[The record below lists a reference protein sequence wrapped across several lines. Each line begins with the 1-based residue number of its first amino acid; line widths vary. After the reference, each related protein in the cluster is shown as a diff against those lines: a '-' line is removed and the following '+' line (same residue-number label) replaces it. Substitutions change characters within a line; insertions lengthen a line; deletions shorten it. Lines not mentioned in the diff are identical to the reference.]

1 MIMNQWF
8 YYNPVPVMPFLYD
21 DWCMNRL
28 FLVMSKMEQKV
39 E

>member
-8 YYNPVPVMPFLYD
+8 YYNPVSVMPFLYD
-21 DWCMNRL
+21 GWCINGL